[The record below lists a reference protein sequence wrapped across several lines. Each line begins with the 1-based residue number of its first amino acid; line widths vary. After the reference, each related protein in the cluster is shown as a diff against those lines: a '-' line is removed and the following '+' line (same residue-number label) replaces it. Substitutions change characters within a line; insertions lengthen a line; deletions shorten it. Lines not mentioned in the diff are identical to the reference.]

1 MLQVIDR
8 LGQCY
13 PPACYSLLQMA
24 QVVKYTEKPFRG
36 VYVTSFDTHPPDW
49 DILNGHLRYLAY
61 TQETYGTSNLLQWQ
75 IFAYAFKSQR
85 FSAFKKMFPKNH
97 IEKMQGKFR
106 DNECYC
112 SKEGKLIGFGVK
124 PNEDGIKTTVL
135 NTTEAVA
142 KRQKHNEC
150 TNKTSIECRANDPIF
165 REKLRVEAQTR
176 RLAVKVG
183 GMNGASAP
191 MPVVDEAPA
200 PLTIADTAPAP
211 LTVKDT
217 PAPVIA
223 QPPASAAIAAEP
235 SPPVTVVSVK
245 DTPAPVIAQPPAS
258 ATIAAK
264 PSPSVAEVPVKNVKR
279 PRKTPAPAAVAGGS
293 GDGGG
298 AAEAPTRE
306 KKPRK
311 TPKTKGGPVKMGQF
325 KPEDKIAFFK
335 GHTGARRSK
344 EERAANPRPS
354 VV

>member
-223 QPPASAAIAAEP
+223 QPPASA
-235 SPPVTVVSVK
+235 
-245 DTPAPVIAQPPAS
+245 
-258 ATIAAK
+258 TIAAK